1 MARFRVYPMTR
12 IFLLFGLLGG
22 LAFVGCGKPPALPAP
37 DLAPAVVTSKVL
49 QQTVTDSVEFTGRL
63 DAVNYVDIKARVT
76 GYITKTP
83 FKEGDMVKENDMLF
97 EIDKRPFKSK
107 LDDVKSQLVLQEAKY
122 RLAKADNL
130 RAKEVAKTPGAIS
143 VQELDKYQAAEEEA
157 KAAVEAVKAGNEI
170 HELNLEFCRVISPI
184 SGRISRYYFT
194 LGNLVNQ
201 DSTLLT
207 TVVSEDPIY
216 VYFDTDER
224 TILRVKRLM
233 QEGKIPA
240 RDNQEQI
247 TFQLALQDETE
258 YKHTARVNFI
268 NNKIDP
274 LTGTITVRGVL
285 DNPLVGGRARL
296 FIPGMFCRVKL
307 PIGGPREVTLVSEKA
322 VGTDQGNKFVYVVGD
337 DNKALSR
344 RVRLGALQPNGLRVV
359 EEGLK
364 ANEKIVVTGIQMVR
378 QGEPVTPEEVAMP
391 TSDSPAPAFPKAATE
406 VKPEV
411 TAPKS
416 GAKTAPA
423 AVPAVPG
430 STPPTPNKK

>member
-194 LGNLVNQ
+194 
-201 DSTLLT
+201 
-207 TVVSEDPIY
+207 
-216 VYFDTDER
+216 
-224 TILRVKRLM
+224 
-233 QEGKIPA
+233 
-240 RDNQEQI
+240 
-247 TFQLALQDETE
+247 
-258 YKHTARVNFI
+258 
-268 NNKIDP
+268 
-274 LTGTITVRGVL
+274 
-285 DNPLVGGRARL
+285 
-296 FIPGMFCRVKL
+296 PGQ
-307 PIGGPREVTLVSEKA
+307 PGQPR
-322 VGTDQGNKFVYVVGD
+322 
-337 DNKALSR
+337 
-344 RVRLGALQPNGLRVV
+344 
-359 EEGLK
+359 
-364 ANEKIVVTGIQMVR
+364 
-378 QGEPVTPEEVAMP
+378 
-391 TSDSPAPAFPKAATE
+391 
-406 VKPEV
+406 
-411 TAPKS
+411 
-416 GAKTAPA
+416 
-423 AVPAVPG
+423 
-430 STPPTPNKK
+430 

>member
-1 MARFRVYPMTR
+1 M
-12 IFLLFGLLGG
+12 
-22 LAFVGCGKPPALPAP
+22 
-37 DLAPAVVTSKVL
+37 
-49 QQTVTDSVEFTGRL
+49 
-63 DAVNYVDIKARVT
+63 
-76 GYITKTP
+76 
-83 FKEGDMVKENDMLF
+83 
-97 EIDKRPFKSK
+97 
-107 LDDVKSQLVLQEAKY
+107 
-122 RLAKADNL
+122 
-130 RAKEVAKTPGAIS
+130 
-143 VQELDKYQAAEEEA
+143 
-157 KAAVEAVKAGNEI
+157 EAVKAGNEI

-258 YKHTARVNFI
+258 FKHTARVNFI

>member
-1 MARFRVYPMTR
+1 MTR

-170 HELNLEFCRVISPI
+170 HELNLEF
-184 SGRISRYYFT
+184 
-194 LGNLVNQ
+194 
-201 DSTLLT
+201 
-207 TVVSEDPIY
+207 
-216 VYFDTDER
+216 
-224 TILRVKRLM
+224 
-233 QEGKIPA
+233 
-240 RDNQEQI
+240 
-247 TFQLALQDETE
+247 
-258 YKHTARVNFI
+258 
-268 NNKIDP
+268 
-274 LTGTITVRGVL
+274 
-285 DNPLVGGRARL
+285 
-296 FIPGMFCRVKL
+296 
-307 PIGGPREVTLVSEKA
+307 
-322 VGTDQGNKFVYVVGD
+322 
-337 DNKALSR
+337 
-344 RVRLGALQPNGLRVV
+344 
-359 EEGLK
+359 
-364 ANEKIVVTGIQMVR
+364 
-378 QGEPVTPEEVAMP
+378 
-391 TSDSPAPAFPKAATE
+391 
-406 VKPEV
+406 
-411 TAPKS
+411 
-416 GAKTAPA
+416 
-423 AVPAVPG
+423 
-430 STPPTPNKK
+430 